1 MTITTMVVATA
12 MLTMFAELRI
22 KLVSAAMTPY
32 RVRSTALMI
41 ELVFGEWNK
50 PVPALC
56 IINMTTIH
64 KTGKSVDRHVAN
76 MNAEQVD
83 NPNPAMVN
91 FRHPNLSDR
100 RPLIGPSTTIHKAG
114 GIINNPIS
122 LGLQPRIDCK

>member
-1 MTITTMVVATA
+1 MVVATA

-56 IINMTTIH
+56 IINMITIH

-83 NPNPAMVN
+83 NPNPARVN
-91 FRHPNLSDR
+91 FRHPNLSY
-100 RPLIGPSTTIHKAG
+100 LEI
-114 GIINNPIS
+114 
-122 LGLQPRIDCK
+122 LQTLKLNFLSVLDLPANFWLKKLNL